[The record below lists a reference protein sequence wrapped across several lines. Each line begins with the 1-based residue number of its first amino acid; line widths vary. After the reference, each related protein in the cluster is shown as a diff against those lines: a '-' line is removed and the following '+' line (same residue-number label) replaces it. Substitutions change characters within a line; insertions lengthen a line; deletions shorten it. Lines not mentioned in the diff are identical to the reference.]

1 MANDNYTNLDKNSK
15 LQLNSV
21 IKASLEA
28 DGVDVDQ
35 ISMLSATGLLVQ
47 GFNTLFDDVSLAV
60 KNIARESNLLSCRNN
75 SSLYNQLVQATT
87 EISLSKPSKLKM
99 YVEIPLES
107 IRLLGKK
114 VQDNTYEFE
123 YTNDNIIMLDELEFI
138 PVIPVHYLRYTKT
151 QEKDEVRAFYKN
163 NSGDIINIPTQRDR
177 FQDIATVAIIVEF
190 QQVTKVTKEEVF
202 SDAQL
207 DKFVFTTDAPIHDF
221 ELEYRDNQGAD
232 WIPIGKR
239 LFYTRGVSNY
249 IEYKILSNNSISL
262 EHKYVSG
269 GFKPEVG
276 GILRITAYTTT
287 GQDINT
293 KEAAQVVKA
302 YPNQLLCNYYPYTDS
317 FQSSGGRLAS
327 NDKEYLR
334 NYIIKLKGSRRRV
347 DTESDMGIF
356 LLNYEGSSVFKP
368 KLTVNDVK
376 SRIFNIY
383 TVLSFNHKLGDVDR
397 RFTIPTDSATV
408 NIDLKQLPTKMVQGL
423 NWYCFASDMG
433 IKSTQD
439 SETFSY
445 VYDKSIDTSIPNQG
459 DNEVNYFYV
468 SPFIYSYSPTDNFC
482 RSFMDAQYDEP
493 YPTVVTFDGDDS
505 LISTRFVNTN
515 LRMNDYTDSTGKRQ
529 MFITAQIR
537 ADESTFV
544 RTSETMDA
552 KLEIE
557 DIDGNKFEIPLS
569 EVTDEGHDNIYNL
582 KFNFKSDRR
591 IFNRWCDITYTD
603 GDSGEVTKT
612 INVTR
617 PIGLKLY
624 TIAYDEVLKDNRA
637 VHVVTFEASVDI
649 FKEITPQL
657 WLQTNMNYSGTMD
670 FVLMP
675 LVSMDFYQKYK
686 NQEKIIEEI
695 LSVFDF
701 IQQEVYGELDEFSSV
716 GFGIRDMQETLFRVS
731 IKFAKTYGRSKF
743 LNVGNYRTD
752 HIKNLQLKPT
762 IYIRKIDDEFDE
774 SSIASDLNTRL
785 ITHDY
790 EMTDLHM
797 SVLVKDV
804 LTDASDSV
812 SILQF
817 VNFDNYPSDYHLVK
831 RNELEYG
838 NDDVPEVVSIEP
850 VYDEKLGIYNYNI
863 NMKTL

>member
-1 MANDNYTNLDKNSK
+1 M
-15 LQLNSV
+15 
-21 IKASLEA
+21 
-28 DGVDVDQ
+28 
-35 ISMLSATGLLVQ
+35 
-47 GFNTLFDDVSLAV
+47 
-60 KNIARESNLLSCRNN
+60 
-75 SSLYNQLVQATT
+75 
-87 EISLSKPSKLKM
+87 
-99 YVEIPLES
+99 
-107 IRLLGKK
+107 
-114 VQDNTYEFE
+114 
-123 YTNDNIIMLDELEFI
+123 
-138 PVIPVHYLRYTKT
+138 
-151 QEKDEVRAFYKN
+151 
-163 NSGDIINIPTQRDR
+163 
-177 FQDIATVAIIVEF
+177 
-190 QQVTKVTKEEVF
+190 
-202 SDAQL
+202 
-207 DKFVFTTDAPIHDF
+207 
-221 ELEYRDNQGAD
+221 
-232 WIPIGKR
+232 
-239 LFYTRGVSNY
+239 
-249 IEYKILSNNSISL
+249 
-262 EHKYVSG
+262 
-269 GFKPEVG
+269 
-276 GILRITAYTTT
+276 
-287 GQDINT
+287 
-293 KEAAQVVKA
+293 
-302 YPNQLLCNYYPYTDS
+302 
-317 FQSSGGRLAS
+317 
-327 NDKEYLR
+327 
-334 NYIIKLKGSRRRV
+334 
-347 DTESDMGIF
+347 
-356 LLNYEGSSVFKP
+356 
-368 KLTVNDVK
+368 
-376 SRIFNIY
+376 
-383 TVLSFNHKLGDVDR
+383 
-397 RFTIPTDSATV
+397 
-408 NIDLKQLPTKMVQGL
+408 
-423 NWYCFASDMG
+423 
-433 IKSTQD
+433 
-439 SETFSY
+439 
-445 VYDKSIDTSIPNQG
+445 
-459 DNEVNYFYV
+459 
-468 SPFIYSYSPTDNFC
+468 
-482 RSFMDAQYDEP
+482 
-493 YPTVVTFDGDDS
+493 
-505 LISTRFVNTN
+505 
-515 LRMNDYTDSTGKRQ
+515 
-529 MFITAQIR
+529 
-537 ADESTFV
+537 
-544 RTSETMDA
+544 
-552 KLEIE
+552 
-557 DIDGNKFEIPLS
+557 
-569 EVTDEGHDNIYNL
+569 
-582 KFNFKSDRR
+582 FKSDRR